1 MASTT
6 VGLMTDGDASRR
18 ESLLSILR
26 DVSPSYDNY
35 LTSNLGRAPDATNTL
50 HEWVVHNVARPTSN
64 SVTQEGYAADYSTL
78 AQPTRSNN
86 ITAIMTSS
94 VRVSGTQRAIDHA
107 THEDPYIFHK
117 TEALKRL
124 KSKMEYSTING
135 AVASGASGT
144 ARGMRGI
151 VGCISTNM
159 SALNSGTSFTEKALN
174 DIMNLSWDAVGSDY
188 VADLFLCPMVIKRRI
203 SGFTTNTRNVEAI
216 KKRLTAEVQVYDS
229 QVGQSIMILPHK
241 DVNAAAGSLSVFA
254 IREELFKYSFLTG
267 REPMWQELAKDG
279 DRDNG
284 QYITELTLVSY
295 AERASVWQ
303 SGFQN
308 VL

>member
-50 HEWVVHNVARPTSN
+50 HEWVVHNVARPTAN
-64 SVTQEGYAADYSTL
+64 SITAEGYPADYSTL
-78 AQPTRSNN
+78 TQPTRSNN

-107 THEDPYIFHK
+107 THEDPYVFHK
-117 TEALKRL
+117 TEALRRL

-135 AVASGASGT
+135 AQASGSSGT
-144 ARGMRGI
+144 ARGMRGL

-159 SALNSGTSFTEKALN
+159 SAQSSGVSFTEKALN
-174 DIMNLSWDAVGSDY
+174 DIMELSWNAVGADY
-188 VADLFLCPMVIKRRI
+188 VADVLLCPIVIKRRI
-203 SGFTTNTRNVEAI
+203 SGFTTNTRNVEAT

-229 QVGQSIMILPHK
+229 QVGQSIMIIPHK

-254 IREELFKYSFLTG
+254 IREELFKHAFLTG
-267 REPMWQELAKDG
+267 REPQWQELAKDG

-284 QYITELTLVSY
+284 QYLTELTVVSY
-295 AERASVWQ
+295 AEKASVWQ
-303 SGFQN
+303 TGFQS
-308 VL
+308 LL

>member
-6 VGLMTDGDASRR
+6 VGLMTDADASRR

-26 DVSPSYDNY
+26 DVSPSTDNY

-64 SVTQEGYAADYSTL
+64 SITAEGYAADYSTL
-78 AQPTRSNN
+78 TQPTRTTN

-107 THEDPYIFHK
+107 THEDPYVFHK
-117 TEALKRL
+117 TEALKKL

-144 ARGMRGI
+144 ARGMNGLE
-151 VGCISTNM
+151 GMISTNYTAR
-159 SALNSGTSFTEKALN
+159 SSGQSFTETELN
-174 DIMNLSWDAVGSDY
+174 DIMNASWDAVGSDY
-188 VADLFLCPMVIKRRI
+188 VADVLLCPMVIKRRI
-203 SGFTTNTRNVEAI
+203 SGFTTNTRNVEAS
-216 KKRLTAEVQVYDS
+216 KKRLTSEVQVYDS
-229 QVGQSIMILPHK
+229 QIGQTVMIIPHK
-241 DVNAAAGSLSVFA
+241 DVYTTAGSLTVFA
-254 IREELFKYSFLTG
+254 IREELFKHAFLTG
-267 REPMWQELAKDG
+267 REPQWQELAKDG

-284 QYITELTLVSY
+284 QYLTELTLCSY
-295 AERASVWQ
+295 AERASVRRT
-303 SGFQN
+303 GYL
-308 VL
+308 VTL

>member
-64 SVTQEGYAADYSTL
+64 SITAEGYAADYSTL
-78 AQPTRSNN
+78 TQPTRSNN

-107 THEDPYIFHK
+107 THEDPYVFHK

-124 KSKMEYSTING
+124 KSKMEYSTIMG

-159 SALNSGTSFTEKALN
+159 TARSSGQSFTETELN
-174 DIMNLSWDAVGSDY
+174 DIMNASWDQVGSDY
-188 VADLFLCPMVIKRRI
+188 VADVLLCPMVIKRRI

-229 QVGQSIMILPHK
+229 QVGQSIMIIPHK
-241 DVNAAAGSLSVFA
+241 DVLSVAGSLSVFA
-254 IREELFKYSFLTG
+254 IREELFKHSFLTG
-267 REPMWQELAKDG
+267 REPAWQELAKDG

-284 QYITELTLVSY
+284 QYLTELTLCSF
-295 AERASVWQ
+295 AEKASVWR
-303 SGFQN
+303 SGYQH

>member
-6 VGLMTDGDASRR
+6 VGLMTDGDTSRR

-64 SVTQEGYAADYSTL
+64 SITAEGYAADYATL
-78 AQPTRSNN
+78 TQPTRSNN

-135 AVASGASGT
+135 AQASGASGT

-159 SALNSGTSFTEKALN
+159 TARSSGTSFTETELN
-174 DIMNLSWDAVGSDY
+174 DIMNSSWDAVGSDY
-188 VADLFLCPMVIKRRI
+188 VADVLLCPMVIKRRI

-229 QVGQSIMILPHK
+229 QVGQSIMIVPHK
-241 DVNAAAGSLSVFA
+241 DVNSAAGSLSVFA
-254 IREELFKYSFLTG
+254 IREELFKHAFLTG

-284 QYITELTLVSY
+284 QYLTELTLVSY
-295 AERASVWQ
+295 AEKASVWRSSYQ
-303 SGFQN
+303 H